1 MHPRR
6 FAGTIAGGALLLYGL
21 LSLSGTSVEPDA
33 RKVEPRLLFSGVA
46 ASPSGEAVPFGA
58 PSRAAALVPVF
69 LRTDSDDLTLPE
81 RIRSVGGDAVR
92 ISPRVHTARLPVDAL
107 RYVSNWSNIVYI
119 EGSKRVRLMLDR
131 SRPDI
136 LADAVQTG
144 MSSFPPPFNT
154 TGLKGNNVCIGIVD
168 TGLYGGHPDF
178 HIGGTESSRVV
189 HTYPSPANAL
199 VDSDGHGS
207 HVAGIAAGNG
217 FSSGGTYTGMAPGAT
232 LMIGKTSFTTT
243 DIIATVDD
251 LIGFAE
257 SRTPPLPVAINL
269 SLGLVAGPHD
279 GTSSFEGTINLRA
292 TEGSRRLITVA
303 AGNEQNKGE
312 HFRTVVSE
320 PFGSRSISLQLLP
333 TLSPIS
339 LDYPSHVDIWAHGK
353 FKDPDPAKRT
363 EYDQYTVSVVFLDDS
378 VTVPSGRSQSS
389 PGRMINVSN
398 RVDTNVENGA
408 THITLTFSQALAGK
422 GGTITFTRTRN
433 AGTGV
438 IDGYV
443 DFGDGVKYGDGSFL
457 NPDPKGNIIEPAN
470 GENVIA
476 VGSYQTKTFHGGA
489 GSLGI
494 STFSS
499 TGPTRD
505 GRSKPDV
512 AAPGEYLYS
521 TRSLDAPASNYDG
534 IVNDNYAILRG
545 TSMAA
550 PHVAGIA
557 ALVWESNPA
566 LTGAQMRERLR
577 RTADPEGASPNTTWG
592 YGKTNAFRAVRDT
605 VASISAPAR
614 ATPGSPVSLSSGN
627 SSAGF
632 GAAISSYD
640 WAAPGAGLASPNQ
653 SGTTFTASTPGIY
666 TVSLT
671 AVAGGS
677 SGSDS
682 RNILVNTI
690 PTATFT
696 VPASDNSGRPVVF
709 RSSASDADNQALTR
723 RWLLVSRP
731 AVSRAPLTGASVD
744 NAIFT
749 PDVPGTYE
757 IGLRA
762 DDGLDNSALV
772 VHAYTT
778 LDAPYYPPPPSP
790 SSGGCLSIARSGG
803 GPPDIASM
811 VSVGILL
818 LPAGALGVRRFFLRR
833 SRPATFRHPA
843 C

>member
-1 MHPRR
+1 MHPRSAR
-6 FAGTIAGGALLLYGL
+6 NTAGALLVLYGL
-21 LSLSGTSVEPDA
+21 FSLSGTTVETDV
-33 RKVEPRLLFSGVA
+33 RKVDPRLLFSDVT
-46 ASPSGEAVPFGA
+46 ASPPGATEPLGA
-58 PSRAAALVPVF
+58 PSRTTALVPVF
-69 LRTDSDDLTLPE
+69 LRTATEDPTLPE
-81 RIRSVGGDAVR
+81 RIRNVGGDAVR

-119 EGSKRVRLMLDR
+119 EGSKRVRLMLDQ

-136 LADAVQTG
+136 LADEVQTG

-154 TGLKGNNVCIGIVD
+154 TGLKGSNVCIGIVD

-178 HIGGTESSRVV
+178 HIGGTGSSRVV

-217 FSSGGTYTGMAPGAT
+217 FSSGGTYTGMAPLAT

-312 HFRTVVSE
+312 HFRSVVGE

-339 LDYPSHVDIWAHGK
+339 LDYPSHVDIWADGK

-363 EYDQYTVSVVFLDDS
+363 EYDEYTVSVVFLDDS

-408 THITLTFSQALAGK
+408 THITLIFSQALAGK
-422 GGTITFTRTRN
+422 RGTITLTRTRN
-433 AGTGV
+433 GGTGV

-443 DFGDGVKYGDGSFL
+443 DFGDGVNYGDGSFL
-457 NPDPKGNIIEPAN
+457 NPDPNGNIIEPAN
-470 GENVIA
+470 GENVIS

-494 STFSS
+494 SSFSS
-499 TGPTRD
+499 FGPTRD
-505 GRSKPDV
+505 GRVKPDV

-521 TRSLDAPASNYDG
+521 TRSLDAPASNYDN
-534 IVNDNYAILRG
+534 IVSGNDNYAILRG

-592 YGKTNAFRAVRDT
+592 YGKTNALRAVRDT

-614 ATPGSPVSLSSGN
+614 ATPGVPIPLTSGN

-632 GAAISSYD
+632 GAAISSYA
-640 WAAPGAGLASPNQ
+640 WSAPGASLTSPNL
-653 SGTTFTASTPGIY
+653 SNTTFSASTPGIY

-671 AVAGGS
+671 ATAGGS

-690 PTATFT
+690 PTANFT
-696 VPASDNSGRPVVF
+696 VPASDNSGRPVIF

-731 AVSRAPLTGASVD
+731 AGSAASITPANVD
-744 NAIFT
+744 NAVFT
-749 PDVPGTYE
+749 PDEPGTYE

-772 VHAYTT
+772 VHAYST
-778 LDAPYYPPPPSP
+778 LDAPYIPPAPSP
-790 SSGGCLSIARSGG
+790 SSGGCLSIAR
-803 GPPDIASM
+803 PPGEKVDASSF
-811 VSVGILL
+811 VSLCFL
-818 LPAGALGVRRFFLRR
+818 FLPAALSGWRRIAR
-833 SRPATFRHPA
+833 SGQPGGSR
-843 C
+843 